1 MNAVVENIMSRRS
14 VRRFKPQQLS
24 PEHLRQILEAGLW
37 APSAGGRQ
45 SAIMLVCQDAEANEG
60 MGRINRKIFGGAL
73 KSGAHIVNE
82 KQISI
87 AEDDSLLSAFYG
99 APTVITIFAPEGH
112 RWGINDCTVMAQNL
126 MLAAWSLGVGSVH
139 VTRAEDTFATEQ
151 GQALMKRA
159 GIGPEYVARCSICLG
174 YPDGEIGEGKPR
186 RSDRSFVVE

>member
-14 VRRFKPQQLS
+14 VRRFKSQQLS

-45 SAIMLVCQDAEANEG
+45 SAIMLVCQDAQANED

-73 KSGAHIVNE
+73 KPGAHIVNE

-87 AEDDSLLSAFYG
+87 AEDDSLQSAFYS

-126 MLAAWSLGVGSVH
+126 MLAAWSLGVGSVL
-139 VTRAEDTFATEQ
+139 TRAEDTFATEK
-151 GQALMKRA
+151 GQALMARA

-186 RSDRSFVVE
+186 RAGRIIVVE